1 MIFRWYYLLNSS
13 ILWEEGK
20 KQKESWLVANLS
32 IDFCLRLLFSS
43 SRSSSTRTTKKE
55 KSLTIDLKFPSILI
69 VFLISSV
76 KCRTPW
82 APITFQARFLL
93 LTNVYYQTDTLVLG
107 QKKEGHLHS
116 LRLAKL
122 NCWSKQ
128 TSVSFDFNIQIRLSV
143 IRSMITSDLVVFLPS
158 LFEDDLW
165 MCTNI
170 ICLETSSV
178 NSKEAHA
185 IEYRTRVALSFSS

>member
-1 MIFRWYYLLNSS
+1 MIFRWYYLLNNS

-107 QKKEGHLHS
+107 QKKKKVIYILFDLPNWTADRNRQAWVS
-116 LRLAKL
+116 
-122 NCWSKQ
+122 
-128 TSVSFDFNIQIRLSV
+128 TSIFKFVCLSFDRWSHQILLFFYRRCLK
-143 IRSMITSDLVVFLPS
+143 MIYGCVL
-158 LFEDDLW
+158 
-165 MCTNI
+165 
-170 ICLETSSV
+170 TSSV
-178 NSKEAHA
+178 LK
-185 IEYRTRVALSFSS
+185 RVRSILKKCMQ